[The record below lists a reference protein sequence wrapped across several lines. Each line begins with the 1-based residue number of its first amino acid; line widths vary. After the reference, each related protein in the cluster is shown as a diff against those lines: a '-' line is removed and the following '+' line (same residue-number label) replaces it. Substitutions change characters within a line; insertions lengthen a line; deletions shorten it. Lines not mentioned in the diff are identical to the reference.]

1 MLVVVVEP
9 VGEGVSAFLLAGVAA
24 GEGPPVTHRAVEPLH
39 FSVGLR
45 PVRAGELRTDRQRL
59 AGVAP
64 QVRPVCPTVV
74 GQHSFDGHATF
85 GEPLDR
91 PVQDGDG
98 GDGGLVVVD
107 LGVRDAGVVVD
118 DGVYECVP
126 ELGAVPLVLRL
137 VRCRGAVLLALAA
150 ADVTPAAAVGDVP
163 DLLHVHVHQRTRVRV
178 LVATYWLARGAVDV
192 RQPVQA
198 RRREDAVDRR
208 GSDSQPGGELDW
220 SFAQSHSQAHAPL
233 RHRLVRL
240 LR

>member
-1 MLVVVVEP
+1 MVPARSVGAVLVVLVQP

-24 GEGPPVTHRAVEPLH
+24 GVGPPVTHRAVEPLH

-98 GDGGLVVVD
+98 GYGRLVVVD
-107 LGVRDAGVVVD
+107 LGVRDAGVVVN
-118 DGVYECVP
+118 DGVHERVP
-126 ELGAVPLVLRL
+126 KLGVAVLVARLAWGDGAVPP
-137 VRCRGAVLLALAA
+137 ALAA
-150 ADVTPAAAVGDVP
+150 TDVALAAAVGDVP
-163 DLLHVHVHQRTRVRV
+163 ELLHVHVNQRPGVGV
-178 LVATYWLARGAVDV
+178 LVPADGFTGGPVDV
-192 RQPVQA
+192 GQPVQA
-198 RRREDAVDRR
+198 GRGEDAMHGGGCNVES
-208 GSDSQPGGELDW
+208 GSELNG
-220 SFAQSHSQAHAPL
+220 SFPHSHS
-233 RHRLVRL
+233 
-240 LR
+240 